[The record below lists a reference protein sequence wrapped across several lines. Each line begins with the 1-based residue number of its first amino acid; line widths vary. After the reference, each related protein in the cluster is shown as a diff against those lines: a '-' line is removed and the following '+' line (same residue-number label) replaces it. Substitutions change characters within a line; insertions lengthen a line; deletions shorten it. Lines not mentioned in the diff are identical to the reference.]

1 MRITK
6 VAGLAIAGA
15 TVVGG
20 LAIGGVA
27 YANGAGDGSDGEPV
41 VQIYSTEDGQ
51 STGQPGGQYGSTADR
66 DCPEKNGGGSS
77 EGTTPENSPDSG
89 SETTPE
95 TDL

>member
-27 YANGAGDGSDGEPV
+27 YANGTDDGSGGEPV
-41 VQIYSTEDGQ
+41 VQIYSNDEGQ
-51 STGQPGGQYGSTADR
+51 SSSTADR

-77 EGTTPENSPDSG
+77 EGTNPEG
-89 SETTPE
+89 TTPE
-95 TDL
+95 TNL